1 MNILKVGDKAPDF
14 SVLDEMSNTVDSKL
28 LNGTAYILFFY
39 PRANTPGCTAEACSL
54 RDGYEELSEKGY
66 RIFGVSEDNPTKQL
80 SFKEKYDFQ
89 YPLLADTAHEI
100 INKYGV
106 WGPKKFMGKEY
117 DGLHRTTFVINEE
130 GIISHVI
137 EKVKTKDHANQLLEL
152 IG

>member
-1 MNILKVGDKAPDF
+1 MNMLKVGDKAPDF

-28 LNGTAYILFFY
+28 LKGTAYILFFY

-117 DGLHRTTFVINEE
+117 DGLYRTTFVINEE

>member
-1 MNILKVGDKAPDF
+1 MNMLKVGDKAPDF
-14 SVLDEMSNTVDSKL
+14 SVLDEMSNTVDSKSL
-28 LNGTAYILFFY
+28 QGTAYILFFY

-54 RDGYEELSEKGY
+54 RDGYKELSEKGY
-66 RIFGVSEDNPTKQL
+66 RIFGVSEDNPKKQR
-80 SFKEKYDFQ
+80 SFKEKYNFQ
-89 YPLLADTAHEI
+89 YPLLADTEHEI
-100 INKYGV
+100 IEKYGV

-117 DGLHRTTFVINEE
+117 DGLHRTTFVINKE

>member
-1 MNILKVGDKAPDF
+1 MNMLKVGDKAPDF
-14 SVLDEMSNTVDSKL
+14 SVLDEMSNTVDSKSFK
-28 LNGTAYILFFY
+28 GTAYILFFY

-54 RDGYEELSEKGY
+54 RDGYEVLSEKGY
-66 RIFGVSEDNPTKQL
+66 RIFGVSEDTPTKQL
-80 SFKEKYDFQ
+80 AFKEKYNFQ

-100 INKYGV
+100 IDKYGV

-130 GIISHVI
+130 GTISHVI
-137 EKVKTKDHANQLLEL
+137 EKVKTKDHANQLLKL

>member
-1 MNILKVGDKAPDF
+1 MLKVGDKAPDF
-14 SVLDEMSNTVDSKL
+14 SVLDEMSNTVDSKSL
-28 LNGTAYILFFY
+28 QGTSYILFFY

-54 RDGYEELSEKGY
+54 RDGYEELSKKGY
-66 RIFGVSEDNPTKQL
+66 RIFGVSEDSPKKQL
-80 SFKEKYDFQ
+80 SFKEKYNFQ
-89 YPLLADTAHEI
+89 YPLLADTEHEI
-100 INKYGV
+100 IEKYGV

-117 DGLHRTTFVINEE
+117 DGLHRTTFVINKE

>member
-1 MNILKVGDKAPDF
+1 MNMLKVGDKAPDF

-28 LNGTAYILFFY
+28 LKGTAYILFFY

-54 RDGYEELSEKGY
+54 RDGYEELCEKGY

-80 SFKEKYDFQ
+80 SFKEKYNFQ

-100 INKYGV
+100 IDKYGV

-130 GIISHVI
+130 GVISHVI

>member
-1 MNILKVGDKAPDF
+1 MNMLKVGDKAPDF
-14 SVLDEMSNTVDSKL
+14 SVLDEMSNTVDSKSL
-28 LNGTAYILFFY
+28 QGTAYILFFY

-66 RIFGVSEDNPTKQL
+66 RIFGVSEDNPKKQL
-80 SFKEKYDFQ
+80 SFKEKYNFQ
-89 YPLLADTAHEI
+89 YPLLADTEHEI
-100 INKYGV
+100 MEKYGV

-117 DGLHRTTFVINEE
+117 DGLHRTTFVINKE

>member
-1 MNILKVGDKAPDF
+1 MNMLKVGDKAPDF
-14 SVLDEMSNTVDSKL
+14 SVLDEMSNTVDSKSL
-28 LNGTAYILFFY
+28 KGTAYILFFY

-54 RDGYEELSEKGY
+54 RDGYEVLSEKGC
-66 RIFGVSEDNPTKQL
+66 RIFGVSEDTPTKQL
-80 SFKEKYDFQ
+80 AFKEKYNFQ

-100 INKYGV
+100 IDKYGV

-130 GIISHVI
+130 GTILHVI

>member
-1 MNILKVGDKAPDF
+1 MNMLKVGDKAPDF
-14 SVLDEMSNTVDSKL
+14 SVLDEMSNTVDSKSL
-28 LNGTAYILFFY
+28 QGTAYILFFY

-66 RIFGVSEDNPTKQL
+66 RIFGVSEDNPKKQR
-80 SFKEKYDFQ
+80 SFKEKYNFQ
-89 YPLLADTAHEI
+89 YPLLADTEHEI
-100 INKYGV
+100 IEKYGV

-117 DGLHRTTFVINEE
+117 DGLHRTTFVINKE

>member
-1 MNILKVGDKAPDF
+1 MLKVGDKAPDF
-14 SVLDEMSNTVDSKL
+14 SVLDEMSNTVDSKSL
-28 LNGTAYILFFY
+28 QGTAYILFFY

-54 RDGYEELSEKGY
+54 RDGYKELSEKGY
-66 RIFGVSEDNPTKQL
+66 RIFGVSEDNPKKQR
-80 SFKEKYDFQ
+80 SFKEKYNFQ
-89 YPLLADTAHEI
+89 YPLLADTEHEI
-100 INKYGV
+100 IEKFGV

-117 DGLHRTTFVINEE
+117 DGLHRTTFVINKE

>member
-1 MNILKVGDKAPDF
+1 MLKVGDKAPDF
-14 SVLDEMSNTVDSKL
+14 SVLDEMSNTVDSKSL
-28 LNGTAYILFFY
+28 QGTAYILFFY

-54 RDGYEELSEKGY
+54 RDGYKELSEKGY
-66 RIFGVSEDNPTKQL
+66 RIFGVSEDNPKKQR
-80 SFKEKYDFQ
+80 SFKEKYNFQ
-89 YPLLADTAHEI
+89 YPLLADTEHEI
-100 INKYGV
+100 IEKYGV

-117 DGLHRTTFVINEE
+117 DGLHRTTFVINKE

>member
-1 MNILKVGDKAPDF
+1 MNMLKVGDKAPDF
-14 SVLDEMSNTVDSKL
+14 SVLDEMSNTVDSKSL
-28 LNGTAYILFFY
+28 QGTAYILFFF

-54 RDGYEELSEKGY
+54 RDGYKELSEKGY
-66 RIFGVSEDNPTKQL
+66 RIFGVSEDNPKKQR
-80 SFKEKYDFQ
+80 SFKEKYNFQ
-89 YPLLADTAHEI
+89 YPLLADTEHEI
-100 INKYGV
+100 IEKYGV

-117 DGLHRTTFVINEE
+117 DGLHRTTFVINKE

>member
-1 MNILKVGDKAPDF
+1 MNMLKVGDKAPDF
-14 SVLDEMSNTVDSKL
+14 SVLDEMSNTVDSKSL
-28 LNGTAYILFFY
+28 QGTAYILFFY

-66 RIFGVSEDNPTKQL
+66 RIFGVSEDNPKKQL
-80 SFKEKYDFQ
+80 SFKEKYNFQ
-89 YPLLADTAHEI
+89 YPLLADTEHEI
-100 INKYGV
+100 IEKYGV

-117 DGLHRTTFVINEE
+117 DGLHRTTFVINKE